1 MLQKEQHPTTIRNY
15 FYAMMA
21 LTVLLYLLGVLGV
34 IVVSSNSAIT
44 YVRENIPFYVELQD
58 SANDAEVFRFQKQL
72 ESSEFVKRGSVH
84 YISEEEA
91 MQELIADEELQ
102 LSEEDIM
109 MFGENLLPNAI
120 TFNLKSEYLG
130 KYDAFLKDI
139 KSNEFVADVYHV
151 EEIAK
156 NSAISLERIGLVT
169 ILLVIFFIF
178 VATTLIKNT
187 LKLSILSNREYIR
200 IMQISGATEDYLAQP
215 YIKNSV
221 RNALIC
227 GGIAILLLIFT
238 ILILQLQ
245 PNSDLSFGN
254 WGSFSLV
261 FLAVLAIGMLTFWL
275 STKHSIRKYITKGI
289 EEWSW

>member
-1 MLQKEQHPTTIRNY
+1 MPQKERHPTTIRNY

-21 LTVLLYLLGVLGV
+21 LSVLLYLLGGLGV
-34 IVVSSNSAIT
+34 LVVYSNNAIT
-44 YVRENIPFYVELQD
+44 YVRENIPFYIELQD

-72 ESSEFVKRGSVH
+72 ESSEFVKNGSVR
-84 YISEEEA
+84 YISEDEA
-91 MQELIADEELQ
+91 MEELVEDDDLQ
-102 LSEEDIM
+102 LTEEDIM
-109 MFGENLLPNAI
+109 LFGENLLPNAI

-139 KSNEFVADVYHV
+139 KSNKFIADIYHV
-151 EEIAK
+151 EEIAR
-156 NSAISLERIGLVT
+156 NSSVSLKRIGFVT

-178 VATTLIKNT
+178 VAITLIKNT

-200 IMQISGATEDYLAQP
+200 IMQISGATEDYLTQP
-215 YIKNSV
+215 YLRNSI

-245 PNSDLSFGN
+245 PGTNMQFGN

-261 FLAVLAIGMLTFWL
+261 FMAVISVGLATFWL
-275 STKHSIRKYITKGI
+275 STKHSIRKYITKGSD
-289 EEWSW
+289 EWSW